1 MRPLLL
7 ALVLAVSLPASA
19 QSFGATPPR
28 IGAGFEV
35 QSALYGQDVL
45 PNGPSLGVRVRAALP
60 VNADVSVAASLGL
73 GAHLFEGA
81 DDSAYVLNPQTSVIV
96 TLPGGGRGVRYV
108 LGGLGGFLPF
118 SGGGGGASIHAG
130 VGTAIPLLESSFYFE
145 VDPSLVIGA
154 DASVPVLAL
163 RAGVIF

>member
-1 MRPLLL
+1 MRLLL
-7 ALVLAVSLPASA
+7 VALIVVIAGPASA
-19 QSFGATPPR
+19 QRYGSTPPR
-28 IGAGFEV
+28 IGAGFDV

-45 PNGPSLGVRVRAALP
+45 PDGPSLGVRIRAALP

-73 GAHLFEGA
+73 GAHVFEGA

-96 TLPGGGRGVRYV
+96 TIPGGRRSVRYL

-130 VGTAIPLLESSFYFE
+130 IGTAIPLSESSVYFE
-145 VDPSLVIGA
+145 LDPSLVIGS
-154 DASVPVLAL
+154 DESVPVIAL
-163 RAGVIF
+163 RTGVIF